1 MKQVLLPYFRRGNRG
16 SQRKVTGTDDRVST
30 ESRRGYASDE

>member
-1 MKQVLLPYFRRGNRG
+1 MKQVLSPYFRRGNRG

-30 ESRRGYASDE
+30 EGRRGSAANK